1 MLARIL
7 IVSLLCL
14 LMAARVRAENASPPQ
29 TVATFDQMPKTVT
42 LPDGTLMAFFHPI
55 TGEMREATARTSQD
69 NGKTWSDLKTL
80 FTLPDEAGGF
90 GYTLPF
96 IDRAGELHLFL
107 LCDANSGQVRPA
119 RGQAPKGLGP
129 LGKLDIWEARTTGQ
143 RRSWLPPR
151 RIWEGRAGDMQ
162 SVIQLKSGRIL
173 LPLSYYVP
181 RDWSNRGTNFD
192 AFTWMGSFRV
202 SALYSDDGGATWK
215 QSPAALETPTTAIG
229 ELGAIEPVAIE
240 LKDGRVWMLIRT
252 QIGRFYETFSP
263 DGITWTPPQ
272 PTNIPSSDSP
282 AGLVRLKDGRIL
294 LFVNDCRRFPYA
306 NGGRQV
312 LHLALSSDE
321 GRTWRGFREILRD
334 PYRNEPP
341 PPNGDH
347 GVSYPYPTLLS
358 DGRVLFSLWVA
369 TGKTRALTAFD
380 PNWVLETEQQTD
392 FSQGMEDWSAFG
404 VRGVGLV
411 AHPDKPGRKALAIRK
426 PEADWPAG
434 AVWNFPAGVSGTLKL
449 RLQLQPGFAG
459 ALIGLTDHFSAPFDD
474 QDEIYNL
481 FNLKIGSEGRIGQ
494 ENALKPGV
502 WHDLELAWDTKA
514 GQCRVTVDGRAV
526 ARLRQTRLGPYVN
539 YLRLRS
545 TAEATDSA
553 GFLVA
558 SVEAQSRP
566 EETARRPRR
575 ASSTQAANLMQEGQ

>member
-1 MLARIL
+1 
-7 IVSLLCL
+7 
-14 LMAARVRAENASPPQ
+14 
-29 TVATFDQMPKTVT
+29 
-42 LPDGTLMAFFHPI
+42 
-55 TGEMREATARTSQD
+55 
-69 NGKTWSDLKTL
+69 
-80 FTLPDEAGGF
+80 
-90 GYTLPF
+90 
-96 IDRAGELHLFL
+96 
-107 LCDANSGQVRPA
+107 
-119 RGQAPKGLGP
+119 
-129 LGKLDIWEARTTGQ
+129 
-143 RRSWLPPR
+143 
-151 RIWEGRAGDMQ
+151 
-162 SVIQLKSGRIL
+162 
-173 LPLSYYVP
+173 
-181 RDWSNRGTNFD
+181 
-192 AFTWMGSFRV
+192 
-202 SALYSDDGGATWK
+202 
-215 QSPAALETPTTAIG
+215 
-229 ELGAIEPVAIE
+229 
-240 LKDGRVWMLIRT
+240 
-252 QIGRFYETFSP
+252 
-263 DGITWTPPQ
+263 
-272 PTNIPSSDSP
+272 
-282 AGLVRLKDGRIL
+282 
-294 LFVNDCRRFPYA
+294 FPYA